1 MISRDKCILLGTLA
15 KPHGVNGS
23 LVLRGSGLKIT
34 KIKGTAFIDI
44 DGLLVPFFITTARE
58 RSADEFIVSF
68 EDINSQAM
76 AEKLCGLEVF
86 RPSSASRGKKSHA
99 LARDING
106 YTVTD
111 TNSGFSGTATDILEA
126 GENTLLR
133 VTANEHEYFIPFHED
148 IIINID
154 HKVKSIT
161 VSAPDGLFEL

>member
-23 LVLRGSGLKIT
+23 LILRGSGLKIT

-44 DGLLVPFFITTARE
+44 DGLLVPFFISSARE
-58 RSADEFIVSF
+58 RSADEFIISL
-68 EDINSQAM
+68 EDINSQEM
-76 AEKLCGLEVF
+76 AERLCGLEVF
-86 RPSSASRGKKSHA
+86 IPSSAVRIKKSHA
-99 LARDING
+99 LAWDING

-111 TNSGFSGTATDILEA
+111 INSGFSATANDLLEA

-133 VTANEHEYFIPFHED
+133 VTANDREYFIPFHED

-154 HKVKSIT
+154 HKGKSIT